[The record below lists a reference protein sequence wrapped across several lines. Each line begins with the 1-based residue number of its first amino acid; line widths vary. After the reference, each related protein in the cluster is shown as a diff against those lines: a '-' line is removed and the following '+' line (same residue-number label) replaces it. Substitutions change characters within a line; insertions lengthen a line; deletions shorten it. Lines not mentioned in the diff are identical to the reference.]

1 LKTGEHAINGAEE
14 QMTSKRRNQPR
25 RTPFGIAT
33 ICIAAMAMV
42 AVSLFA
48 SFAEAQER
56 AQRRTLFQMLFGG
69 LSRER
74 PVLEDRSYFPEQPR
88 PKRQRQQQQQRQKG
102 QGQQKQKPKIADA
115 PAVAPVVVEKA
126 PDAKKVLVVGDFMA
140 GSLGDGLK
148 TAFEMTPGIAVETR
162 ANGSSGLVRED
173 YFNWPGTLPGYVGE
187 LKPSVIIISLG
198 ANDRQQMQMGDV
210 KEKFRSDL
218 WTEEYRKRV
227 NALAALARKEKLP
240 VLWVGMP
247 PFQSAAMTADM
258 VTFNGIYRE
267 EIEKVG
273 GQFVDIWDGFVDEG
287 GKFVLT
293 GSDINGQQVR
303 LRGADGINLTKAG
316 KRKLAFYVEKDIRRL
331 LGDAAATDKNVPG
344 AGELKDLVVTAPLGN
359 EDIVKTQPIG
369 LTDPALDGAG
379 SLLGNAA
386 PDKGNGKSPRD
397 LLVDKGDIAAAP
409 SGRVDDFRLSKPS
422 SVISNPVIR
431 N

>member
-1 LKTGEHAINGAEE
+1 
-14 QMTSKRRNQPR
+14 MTSKRRTQQR
-25 RTPFGIAT
+25 RTALEIAT
-33 ICIAAMAMV
+33 ICIAAMAMLV
-42 AVSLFA
+42 VGLYAG
-48 SFAEAQER
+48 FAEAQQR
-56 AQRRTLFQMLFGG
+56 VQRRTLFQVLFGG
-69 LSRER
+69 LARER
-74 PVLEDRSYFPEQPR
+74 PVYEDRSYFPEQPR
-88 PKRQRQQQQQRQKG
+88 PKRQRQQQQRQKG
-102 QGQQKQKPKIADA
+102 QGGQQKTKPKLADT
-115 PAVAPVVVEKA
+115 PAPVPQVVEKA

-140 GSLGDGLK
+140 GSVGDGLK
-148 TAFEMTPGIAVETR
+148 TAFEMTPGITVETR

-173 YFNWPGTLPGYVGE
+173 YFNWPGTLPGYVAE
-187 LKPSVIIISLG
+187 VKPSVIIVSLG
-198 ANDRQQMQMGDV
+198 ANDRQMMQIGDV
-210 KEKFRSDL
+210 KEKFRTDL

-331 LGDAAATDKNVPG
+331 LGDAAATDKDIPG
-344 AGELKDLVVTAPLGN
+344 ADGLKDLVVTAPLAN

-369 LTDPALDGAG
+369 LTDPELDGAG

-386 PDKGNGKSPRD
+386 PAKGTGKSPRD
-397 LLVDKGDIAAAP
+397 LLVDKGDIATAP
-409 SGRVDDFRLSKPS
+409 AGRVDDFRLAKPS
-422 SVISNPVIR
+422 TVISNPVIR

>member
-1 LKTGEHAINGAEE
+1 
-14 QMTSKRRNQPR
+14 MTSKRRAKYG
-25 RTPFGIAT
+25 RTPFAIAT
-33 ICIAAMAMV
+33 ICIAAMTM
-42 AVSLFA
+42 LFVGLYA
-48 SFAEAQER
+48 GFAEAQER
-56 AQRRTLFQMLFGG
+56 VPRRNLFQMLFGG
-69 LSRER
+69 LGRER
-74 PVLEDRSYFPEQPR
+74 PAFDDRYDFPEQPR

-102 QGQQKQKPKIADA
+102 QGQQKPKTKLADA
-115 PAVAPVVVEKA
+115 PVIVPQVVEKA

-148 TAFEMTPGIAVETR
+148 TAFEVTPGIAIETR

-173 YFNWPGTLPGYVGE
+173 YFNWPGTLPGYVSE
-187 LKPSVIIISLG
+187 VKPSVIIISLG
-198 ANDRQQMQMGDV
+198 ANDRQQMQTGDV
-210 KEKFRSDL
+210 KEKFRTDL

-247 PFQSAAMTADM
+247 AFQSAAMTADM

-303 LRGADGINLTKAG
+303 LRGADGVNLTKAG

-331 LGDAAATDKNVPG
+331 LGDAAATDKDIPG
-344 AGELKDLVVTAPLGN
+344 ADGLKDLVVTAPLAN

-369 LTDPALDGAG
+369 LTDPELDGAG
-379 SLLGNAA
+379 ALLGNAA
-386 PDKGNGKSPRD
+386 PSKGTGKSPRD
-397 LLVDKGDIAAAP
+397 LLVDKGDVAAAP
-409 SGRVDDFRLSKPS
+409 AGRVDDFRLSKPGT
-422 SVISNPVIR
+422 VISNPVIR